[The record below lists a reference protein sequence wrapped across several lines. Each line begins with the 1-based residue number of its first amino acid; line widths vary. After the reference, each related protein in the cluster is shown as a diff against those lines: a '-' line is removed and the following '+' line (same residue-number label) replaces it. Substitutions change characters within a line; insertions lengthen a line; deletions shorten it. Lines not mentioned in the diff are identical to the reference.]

1 VPAPALYRLVYAS
14 QISPT
19 CKDDLRGAMAE
30 ILTHAIA
37 ANRPRDVTGLMVAHR
52 GWFVQALEG
61 PPEAVK
67 LLFETISA
75 DARHH
80 HALPVV
86 ECAVDERAF
95 GQWAMG
101 ARLLS
106 QGDEAVLSS
115 LDPKQPFEPMR
126 APHRT
131 LTRLLANVAEVHWRT
146 LSDQQALAA

>member
-1 VPAPALYRLVYAS
+1 M
-14 QISPT
+14 T
-19 CKDDLRGAMAE
+19 G

-37 ANRPRDVTGLMVAHR
+37 TNRPRAVTGLIVAHR
-52 GWFVQALEG
+52 GWFLQALEG
-61 PPEAVK
+61 PASTVK
-67 LLFETISA
+67 DLFETISA

-86 ECAVDERAF
+86 EGEIEERAF
-95 GQWAMG
+95 GQWPMG

-106 QGDEAVLSS
+106 AGDEAVLSS

-131 LTRLLANVAEVHWRT
+131 LTRLLSNVADVHWRT
-146 LSDQQALAA
+146 LSEQQTLAA